1 MKLDFTF
8 EKYRQLINILKER
21 RYAFYTFKD
30 IVVNNTNL
38 KSPHVILRH
47 DVDRLPMRA
56 LKLARLEYILKIKS
70 TYFFRSKP
78 ISFDEKIIKRI
89 VDWGHEIGYHYEN
102 LSHAKGNY
110 EKALNDFEKKL
121 KILRKFYPIK
131 TMCMHGSPMSKW
143 DNRKLWRKN
152 DYKKYGIFAEPYFDL
167 DFNKILYIT
176 DASRTWNND
185 KVNLR
190 DKVKTNYNFS
200 FSTIFDIIN
209 LFEKGKL
216 PKKVMIN
223 IHPHNWA
230 TNAINWYK
238 IFIVQ
243 NTKNLIKRFIKR

>member
-1 MKLDFTF
+1 MKDFTL
-8 EKYRQLINILKER
+8 ESYKELLKTILNQGYQVQTLENFISNPAQK
-21 RYAFYTFKD
+21 T
-30 IVVNNTNL
+30 I
-38 KSPHVILRH
+38 ILRH
-47 DVDRLPMRA
+47 DVDRKPQNA
-56 LKLARLEYILKIKS
+56 LEMAYIEKEFNIQS
-70 TYFFRSKP
+70 SYYFRMVP
-78 ISFDEKIIKRI
+78 ESFNPDIINKIISLN
-89 VDWGHEIGYHYEN
+89 HEIGYHYEN

-143 DNRKLWRKN
+143 DNRKLWEIN
-152 DYKKYGIFAEPYFDL
+152 DYKKYGIVAEPYFDL

-185 KVNLR
+185 IVNLR

-223 IHPHNWA
+223 IHPHNWT
-230 TNAINWYK
+230 TNGISWYK